1 MQDHGGRRPP
11 PPPSE
16 NTAHDTM
23 DATDDTTRP
32 RPHRAPASL
41 RPDRAPA
48 ALAAV
53 LALAACGDGD
63 RAASPCPYPADG
75 PRPVHEVAD
84 PGRWLSD
91 VPTWHVREDAVLG
104 AASPDGDGVVLE
116 GVDDAATGP
125 GGRTYVAD
133 GAAGRVWT
141 FDADGDAVGRLGDRE
156 GSPGTPGGHLEVGVG
171 PGDTLRAFDPGR
183 LLETTFDSAGRRLD
197 TAFVSPEGGFGP
209 APEVAYGR
217 RGELHRLGW
226 GGFVASLEE
235 ALGGRDEG
243 IARGEVDLQR
253 LSRGDGT
260 WTTLARVPSVE
271 VRVTER
277 GLADAPF
284 APRPLWDA
292 VDEGL
297 WWADSREYLL
307 TRLSA
312 DGDTLC
318 RVRVDVDAPRVSGE
332 DRRRFREAGDVDPY
346 SHNLRQKTRRAR
358 KDVPI
363 PDRRPALRGLVGADD
378 GGVWVRPAP
387 ERWGTRPDSAT
398 WHAFD
403 AEGRLVARVRLPA
416 DLRPL
421 EVGRDRVLGVRSRPA
436 GLEHVDRVVRLEVV
450 REGS

>member
-1 MQDHGGRRPP
+1 
-11 PPPSE
+11 
-16 NTAHDTM
+16 M
-23 DATDDTTRP
+23 DGTDDTTP
-32 RPHRAPASL
+32 GPHREPALS
-41 RPDRAPA
+41 PA
-48 ALAAV
+48 AGTASALAAV

-63 RAASPCPYPADG
+63 RADTPCPHPAG
-75 PRPVHEVAD
+75 GAHPVHEVAD

-91 VPTWHVREDAVLG
+91 VPVWHVREDVVLG
-104 AASPDGDGVVLE
+104 AASPDGEGAVLE
-116 GVDDAATGP
+116 GVDDAETGRA
-125 GGRTYVAD
+125 GRIHVAD
-133 GAAGRVWT
+133 GATGRVRVYA
-141 FDADGDAVGRLGDRE
+141 ADGDTVGRLGGGATPP
-156 GSPGTPGGHLEVGVG
+156 GSPGGHLEVGAG
-171 PGDTLRAFDPGR
+171 PGDTLRVFDAAT
-183 LLETTFDSAGRRLD
+183 LLETTFDSAGRRID
-197 TAFVSPEGGFGP
+197 TAFVSRQGGFGP
-209 APEVAYGR
+209 APEVAYDR
-217 RGELHRLGW
+217 RGALYRLGW
-226 GGFVASLEE
+226 GGFVASLEA

-243 IARGEVDLQR
+243 IVRGEVALER

-318 RVRVDVDAPRVSGE
+318 RVRVDVDAPRLSEE
-332 DRRRFREAGDVDPY
+332 DRRRYRAAEDVDPY
-346 SHNLRQKTRRAR
+346 SFNRRQQLRRAR
-358 KDVPI
+358 EEVPL
-363 PDRRPALRGLVGADD
+363 PDRRPALRDLVGAPD

-403 AEGRLVARVRLPA
+403 AGGRLVARVRLPA

-421 EVGRDRVLGVRSRPA
+421 EVGPGHVLGVRSRSV
-436 GLEHVDRVVRLEVV
+436 GLEHVEQVVRLEVV
-450 REGS
+450 RDGG